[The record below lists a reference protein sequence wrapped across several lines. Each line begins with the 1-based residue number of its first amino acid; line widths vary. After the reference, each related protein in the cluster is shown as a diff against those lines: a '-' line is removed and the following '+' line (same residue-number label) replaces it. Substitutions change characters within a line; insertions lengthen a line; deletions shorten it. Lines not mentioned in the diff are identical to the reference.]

1 MLFKMVPKTGAKML
15 SGVPKLKKAVMPI
28 TKETPVSGNLCSNM
42 SYGAV
47 GHEFNVN
54 EPTVHVK

>member
-1 MLFKMVPKTGAKML
+1 MVLCGWGGMPRWEGPCACE
-15 SGVPKLKKAVMPI
+15 SDKLP
-28 TKETPVSGNLCSNM
+28 SSM

-54 EPTVHVK
+54 ESTMPVR